1 MRMKDPVPTFSH
13 LLSTVLTDHPEL
25 AYIHVIEPRAEGAD
39 TRSTPIPLHENN
51 DFIRD
56 IVREKGR
63 GTKLISA
70 GAYTRET
77 AIDVADNKGDLIAF
91 GRLFLANVCALCD
104 YQQQY
109 PECSLQPDLPMRLKN
124 NLPLNVG
131 NRETYY
137 IFGGT
142 TPLGYTDYP
151 FYREVCDSILSYHST
166 QRANMIPRAP
176 HCRIAFVTRK

>member
-91 GRLFLANVCALCD
+91 GRLFLANVCVPCD
-104 YQQQY
+104 YKQ
-109 PECSLQPDLPMRLKN
+109 
-124 NLPLNVG
+124 
-131 NRETYY
+131 
-137 IFGGT
+137 
-142 TPLGYTDYP
+142 
-151 FYREVCDSILSYHST
+151 
-166 QRANMIPRAP
+166 
-176 HCRIAFVTRK
+176 